1 MNLKEEY
8 TEAQLKE
15 IKALVISTYE
25 KGLREGADTISKMI
39 KETLEEG
46 KDETP

>member
-15 IKALVISTYE
+15 IKALVTSTYE
-25 KGLREGADTISKMI
+25 KGLRDGADAISKII
-39 KETLEEG
+39 KETLEEE
-46 KDETP
+46 KNETP